1 MLRLLRARP
10 RRHPADH
17 RPGRLDARTVGFAL
31 LFGAAYYAG
40 TKIGFVLT
48 LDPNPISTLWPP
60 NAILFAGLMLAPRRT
75 WWLMLLAVLPAHLL
89 IQLQSGVPVPTSLVW
104 FITNT
109 SEALLGAYC
118 VQRFANNESPFKSF
132 RGVSIFI
139 GFGVIF
145 APLVTSYLD
154 AAGVVLTGRADN
166 YWLLWRER
174 LFSNV
179 LSNLTLVPAI
189 VLFGAGGMAWVR
201 RTSPWRIAEAVL
213 LATGTLLLA
222 ALAFGGQTSWHGSNP
237 VLIYAPLPLLLW
249 AAVRF
254 GPGGVSAA
262 LLAVALLAIW
272 NAIHGRGPFTADTPA
287 QNVLFLQVFLI
298 VIQIPLI
305 YLAALIEERKQTALL
320 LRKSEE
326 RYRNVLETQTELI
339 CRYLPDGTL
348 TFVNDA
354 YCRSFGKTRDEL
366 VGRKFIELLPESSR
380 AAALRHLESLVAR
393 PRVEAHEHEVI
404 RPDGSMGRQ
413 RWMNYAILD
422 SEGCVV
428 ELQGIGRDF
437 SGLKQAEESLQ
448 HLTAR
453 LLHMQDEERRRI
465 ARELHESTAQNL
477 FALTVK
483 LAKFEQQC
491 QSWKP
496 EHEETL
502 SECLALGEQTLQ
514 GVRALSYLLHP
525 PLLDQAGLVSAL
537 RWYVEGFTRRC
548 GVNVELLV
556 LHEIGRLPSEVE
568 TTLFRV
574 VQEGL
579 TNVRRHSGS
588 VTASVRLEKSQNQVI
603 LQIKDQ
609 GPRTSSREAAAQ
621 QDDLPSIGV
630 GGMRQRVAHI
640 GGQLEITSDDQGTI
654 LTTVV
659 PLAREERYASH
670 PTG

>member
-1 MLRLLRARP
+1 VGVVIMLRLMRARP
-10 RRHPADH
+10 KQRRPADH
-17 RPGRLDARTVGFAL
+17 GLGHLDARAVGFAL
-31 LFGAAYYAG
+31 LVGAAYYAG
-40 TKIGFVLT
+40 NKVGFALT
-48 LDPNPISTLWPP
+48 PEPNPISTLWPP

-75 WWLMLLAVLPAHLL
+75 WWLILLAVLPAHLV
-89 IQLQSGVPVPTSLVW
+89 IQLQSGVPIPTSLVW

-109 SEALLGAYC
+109 GEALLGAYC
-118 VQRFANNESPFKSF
+118 VQRFAKGESPFKSF

-145 APLVTSYLD
+145 APLLTSFLD
-154 AAGVVLTGRADN
+154 AAGVVLTGRAGN

-174 LFSNV
+174 LSSNV

-189 VLFGAGGMAWVR
+189 VLFGASGVAWVR
-201 RTSPWRIAEAVL
+201 RTSPWRIGEAVL
-213 LATGTLLLA
+213 LAAGILLMA
-222 ALAFGGQTSWHGSNP
+222 SLAFGGQTSWHSSDP
-237 VLIYAPLPLLLW
+237 VFIYAPLPFLLW

-254 GPGGVSAA
+254 GPGGGSAA
-262 LLAVALLAIW
+262 LLVVALLAVW
-272 NAIHGRGPFTADTPA
+272 NAIHGRGPFTGDTPA

-320 LRKSEE
+320 LRRSEE

-354 YCRSFGKTRDEL
+354 YCRSFGKKRDEL
-366 VGRKFIELLPESSR
+366 VGRKFIEFIPEQSR
-380 AAALRHLESLVAR
+380 GAALKHLESLVVR
-393 PRVEAHEHEVI
+393 PRVEAREHEVM
-404 RPDGSMGRQ
+404 RPDGSTCWQ
-413 RWMNYAILD
+413 RWMYYAILD
-422 SEGCVV
+422 SEGRVI

-437 SGLKQAEESLQ
+437 SDLKQAEESLQ

-465 ARELHESTAQNL
+465 ARELHDSTAQNL

-483 LAKFEQQC
+483 LAMFEQQC
-491 QSWKP
+491 RSWTP
-496 EHEETL
+496 ELEETL

-537 RWYVEGFTRRC
+537 RWYVEGFTKRC
-548 GVNVELLV
+548 GINVDLLA
-556 LHEIGRLPSEVE
+556 LQEIGRLPSEVE
-568 TTLFRV
+568 TALFRV

-579 TNVRRHSGS
+579 TNIQRHSHS
-588 VTASVRLEKSQNQVI
+588 ASASVRLEKSQNQIV
-603 LQIKDQ
+603 LQIKDE
-609 GPRTSSREAAAQ
+609 GSRTLLKEATT
-621 QDDLPSIGV
+621 QDDLPSVGV
-630 GGMRQRVAHI
+630 GGMRQRIAHI
-640 GGQLEITSDDQGTI
+640 GGRLEITSDGQGTI

-659 PLAREERYASH
+659 PLAREENY
-670 PTG
+670 T

>member
-17 RPGRLDARTVGFAL
+17 APGRLDARAVGFAL
-31 LFGAAYYAG
+31 LVGAAYYAG
-40 TKIGFVLT
+40 TKVGFLLT
-48 LDPNPISTLWPP
+48 PDPNPISTLWPP
-60 NAILFAGLMLAPRRT
+60 NAILFAGLMLAPRRA
-75 WWLMLLAVLPAHLL
+75 WWLILLAVLPAHLF

-104 FITNT
+104 YVTNT
-109 SEALLGAYC
+109 AEALLGAYC
-118 VQRFANNESPFKSF
+118 VQHFANGESPFKSF

-145 APLVTSYLD
+145 APLFTSYLD
-154 AAGVVLTGRADN
+154 AAGVVLTGRAGN

-189 VLFGAGGMAWVR
+189 VLFGAGGMTWVR
-201 RTSPWRIAEAVL
+201 RAPAWRIVEAVL
-213 LATGTLLLA
+213 LAAGTLLLA
-222 ALAFGGQTSWHGSNP
+222 ALAFGGQTPWQASNP

-272 NAIHGRGPFTADTPA
+272 NAIHGRGPFTGDTPL
-287 QNVLFLQVFLI
+287 QNVLFLQGFLI

-305 YLAALIEERKQTALL
+305 YLAALIEERKQTARL
-320 LRKSEE
+320 LRRSEE

-366 VGRKFIELLPESSR
+366 VGRKFIEFLPESSR
-380 AAALRHLESLVAR
+380 SAALGHLESLVAR

-404 RPDGSMGRQ
+404 RPDGSTGWQ

-422 SEGCVV
+422 AEGSVV

-437 SGLKQAEESLQ
+437 GGRKQAEESLQ

-465 ARELHESTAQNL
+465 AHELHESAAQNL
-477 FALTVK
+477 FALTFK
-483 LAKFEQQC
+483 LAQLEQQY
-491 QSWKP
+491 QSRTP

-502 SECLALGEQTLQ
+502 SECLALGEQTLE

-537 RWYVEGFTRRC
+537 RWYVEGFTRRS
-548 GVNVELLV
+548 GLNVELLV
-556 LHEIGRLPSEVE
+556 PHEIGRMPSEVE
-568 TTLFRV
+568 TALFRV

-579 TNVRRHSGS
+579 TNVHRHSGS
-588 VTASVRLEKSQNQVI
+588 ATASVMLEKAQNQVV
-603 LQIKDQ
+603 LQIKGR
-609 GPRTSSREAAAQ
+609 GPRAASTEAMVE
-621 QDDLPSIGV
+621 DDLPSVGV
-630 GGMRQRVAHI
+630 GGMRQRIAHI
-640 GGQLEITSDDQGTI
+640 GGQLEVTADGQGTT

-659 PLAREERYASH
+659 PLAREERYGSH
-670 PTG
+670 PNG

>member
-17 RPGRLDARTVGFAL
+17 GSDRLGARAVGFAL

-40 TKIGFVLT
+40 TKVGFVLT
-48 LDPNPISTLWPP
+48 PDPNPISTLWPP
-60 NAILFAGLMLAPRRT
+60 NAILFAGLLLAPRRT
-75 WWLMLLAVLPAHLL
+75 WWLILLAVLPAHLI

-104 FITNT
+104 YVTNT
-109 SEALLGAYC
+109 CEALLGAYC
-118 VQRFANNESPFKSF
+118 VQHFAKGESPFKSF
-132 RGVSIFI
+132 RGVSIFLV
-139 GFGVIF
+139 FGVVF

-154 AAGVVLTGRADN
+154 AAGVVLTGRASN

-189 VLFGAGGMAWVR
+189 VLLGAGGMAWVR
-201 RTSPWRIAEAVL
+201 RASPWRIAEAVL
-213 LATGTLLLA
+213 LAAGTLLLA
-222 ALAFGGQTSWHGSNP
+222 ALAFGGETSWHSSDP
-237 VLIYAPLPLLLW
+237 AFIYAPLPLLLW

-272 NAIHGRGPFTADTPA
+272 NAIHGRGPFTGDTPA
-287 QNVLFLQVFLI
+287 QNVFFLQVFLI

-320 LRKSEE
+320 LRRSEE

-366 VGRKFIELLPESSR
+366 VGRKFIDFIPEPSR
-380 AAALRHLESLVAR
+380 AAALSHLASLVAR

-404 RPDGSMGRQ
+404 RPDGSTGWQ

-422 SEGCVV
+422 AEGVVV

-437 SGLKQAEESLQ
+437 SEVRQAEESLP
-448 HLTAR
+448 HLAAR
-453 LLHMQDEERRRI
+453 LLHMRDEERRRI
-465 ARELHESTAQNL
+465 ARELHDETAQNL

-491 QSWKP
+491 QSRTP
-496 EHEETL
+496 EYEETL
-502 SECLALGEQTLQ
+502 AECLTLGEETLQ

-537 RWYVEGFTRRC
+537 RWYVEGFTKRC
-548 GVNVELLV
+548 GISVDV
-556 LHEIGRLPSEVE
+556 LALQEIGRLPSDVE
-568 TTLFRV
+568 TALFRV

-579 TNVRRHSGS
+579 TNIQRYSGS
-588 VTASVRLEKSQNQVI
+588 NTASVRLEKSRGQVV
-603 LQIKDQ
+603 LQIKEQ
-609 GPRTSSREAAAQ
+609 GPQTSSKEATT
-621 QDDLPSIGV
+621 QDDLSSVGV
-630 GGMRQRVAHI
+630 GGMRHRIAHI
-640 GGQLEITSDDQGTI
+640 GGRLEITSDGQGTI

-659 PLAREERYASH
+659 PLAREEGHASH
-670 PTG
+670 PAV